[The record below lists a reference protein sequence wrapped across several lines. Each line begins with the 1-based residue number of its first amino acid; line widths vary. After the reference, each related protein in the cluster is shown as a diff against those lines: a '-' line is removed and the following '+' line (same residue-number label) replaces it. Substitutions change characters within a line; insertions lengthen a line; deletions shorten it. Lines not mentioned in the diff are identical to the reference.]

1 MRMSESADTRVRRW
15 KRYGRP
21 LGVAFGLG
29 VSVWLFSWQ
38 ASGESDYQQFTRT
51 KLRNLSGP
59 AVRPFIIAGMT
70 ERQVRDL
77 LGEPDSGDPMFCV
90 NAGPVSMTPT
100 ERTRLTPLV
109 LNYRSYGLIV
119 LIDWVTGSVAQ
130 VIDVSS
136 W

>member
-1 MRMSESADTRVRRW
+1 MRMSEPADTRVRRW
-15 KRYGRP
+15 KRYGRL
-21 LGVAFGLG
+21 LGVAFGLCI
-29 VSVWLFSWQ
+29 SVWFFSWQ
-38 ASGESDYQQFTRT
+38 ASGEADYRQFTRT

-59 AVRPFIIAGMT
+59 VARSFVIAGMT

-77 LGEPDSGDPMFCV
+77 LGEPDPGDPMFCV
-90 NAGPVSMTPT
+90 NAGPPSMNPA
-100 ERTRLTPLV
+100 ERSRLTPIV

-119 LIDWVTGSVAQ
+119 LIDRATGCVAQ